1 MTLRV
6 ALLCLGCAV
15 LLALAAA
22 GQAIPT
28 GTLSGKVTADKQPL
42 PGVTVTVT
50 SPALQGT
57 RVVVTNGNGDYIL
70 ALLPP
75 GLYKVSFEIEGFKKA
90 ERQSELAAAQSTPL
104 DVELSLAGVTETIVV
119 TGTASTISTATDAST
134 TYDKRM
140 IEALPLD
147 RNIRQSVL
155 LAPGVAATGPGTNAR
170 DNRGLVIS
178 GGQSYENLFLV
189 NGVVINENIR
199 GQPFDLFIED
209 AIQETTTTSSGIS
222 AEYGRFGGG
231 VINVITKT
239 GGNEY
244 HGSGRD
250 WITND
255 HWGAPTPVTISR
267 QDKVNNRYE
276 ATLGGWMWKDKL
288 WFFAAGRDLDLTQG
302 TQTITTVIPYPTLD
316 KQKRGEGKLTFSP
329 LDGQRLTASYIK
341 ITEADNG
348 NSFGNIMDL
357 ASLNNRSLPQEL
369 LALNYNGV
377 YGSNF
382 FGEAQYSRRK
392 FAFIH
397 SGSLFTDLIR
407 GTLLVDSV
415 TGNRWNSPTFC
426 GVCTP
431 ETRNNTDATLKA
443 SWFLS
448 AGKLGSHDVAV
459 GVDRYDDIR
468 KANNHQSGSDYRILI
483 TNTINRGGTLY
494 PQLLNTNATLI
505 QFNPIFLS
513 SQGTNFYTNSAYI
526 NDRWRPADRLSLN
539 LGLRFDKN
547 DGSNSQGLKTA
558 KDSRL
563 SPRLGATYDLKGDGD
578 WIANASL
585 GRYVTAIANSEADST
600 SIGGNP
606 AAFQWFYR
614 GPLINP
620 DPNAAN
626 LVPTATAIQQV
637 FDWFASIGGTN
648 NTSLLRAISIPGGT
662 TIIRNSLDSPYTDE
676 VSAGLAKRLG
686 RRGELRVQYVHRKSA
701 AFYANVVTLATG
713 RTTTATGSP
722 ADLAIIQ
729 NLSNPLKRSYD
740 GLHTNF
746 QYRATDRLGLGGSWT
761 LSRLHGNV
769 LGENAGSGPIL
780 AAALNYPEYRQESW
794 NYPSGDLF
802 SDQRNRVRVWGIF
815 DAFKSEHNLLSIG
828 LLESYASGLPYGA
841 VGAVDSRP
849 FVTNPGYILPP
860 SSVTYYFTARDAFH
874 TDNVSATDLTVNYSF
889 QWTSWGKTVEVFV
902 SPQILNVFNQ
912 HGALNVDTSVRDPT
926 NDKTKT
932 PFNPFTT
939 KPVEGVNWAK
949 APTFGQAQLP
959 TDFQLARTYRFS
971 VGFRF

>member
-1 MTLRV
+1 MRLRV
-6 ALLCLGCAV
+6 ALLCLGCAL

-22 GQAIPT
+22 GQAIPS
-28 GTLSGKVTADKQPL
+28 GTLSGKVTADKRPL
-42 PGVTVTVT
+42 PGVTVSVT

-57 RVVVTNGNGDYIL
+57 RTVVTNGNGDYIL

-90 ERQSELAAAQSTPL
+90 ERQSELAVAQSTPL

-119 TGTASTISTATDAST
+119 TGTASTISTTTDAST

-155 LAPGVAATGPGTNAR
+155 LAPGVAATGPTGANAQ
-170 DNRGLVIS
+170 NRGLVIS

-189 NGVVINENIR
+189 NGVVITENIR

-222 AEYGRFGGG
+222 AEYGRFAGG
-231 VINVITKT
+231 VVNVITKT
-239 GGNEY
+239 GGNEF
-244 HGSGRD
+244 HGSARD
-250 WITND
+250 WLTND
-255 HWGAPTPVTISR
+255 HWSSPTPLTVSR
-267 QDKVNNRYE
+267 QNKANNRYE
-276 ATLGGWMWKDKL
+276 ATLGGWLWKDHL
-288 WFFAAGRDLDLTQG
+288 WFFGAGRDLSLSQDG
-302 TQTITTVIPYPTLD
+302 QTTATLISYPTQD

-341 ITEADNG
+341 INEADNG
-348 NSFGNIMDL
+348 NSFLNILDT

-369 LALNYNGV
+369 LAINYNGV

-382 FGEAQYSRRK
+382 FGEAQYSKRK
-392 FAFIH
+392 FTFIH

-431 ETRNNTDATLKA
+431 ESRDNSDVTLKA

-448 AGKLGSHDVAV
+448 AGKLGSHDIAV

-468 KANNHQSGSDYRILI
+468 KANNHQSGSDYRIII
-483 TNTINRGGTLY
+483 TSTITRGTSLF
-494 PQLLNTNATLI
+494 PQLLNTNGTYI
-505 QFNPIFLS
+505 QFNPILLS

-526 NDRWRPADRLSLN
+526 NDRWRPIDRLSLN
-539 LGLRFDKN
+539 IGLRFDKN
-547 DGSNSQGLKTA
+547 DGSNSQGQKTA
-558 KDSRL
+558 KDHRL
-563 SPRLGATYDLKGDGD
+563 SPRLGAAYDLKGDGD
-578 WIANASL
+578 WILNAGY
-585 GRYVTAIANSEADST
+585 GRYVTAIANSEADAT

-606 AAFQWFYR
+606 ATFQWFYR
-614 GPLINP
+614 GPVINP
-620 DPNAAN
+620 DPNAPN
-626 LVPTATAIQQV
+626 LVPASVALQQV

-676 VSAGLAKRLG
+676 ISAGVAKRLG
-686 RRGELRVQYVHRKSA
+686 RRGELRAQYVHRNSA
-701 AFYANVVTLATG
+701 AFYALVVDQSTG
-713 RTTTATGSP
+713 RTTTATGAPS
-722 ADLAIIQ
+722 DLAILK

-780 AAALNYPEYRQESW
+780 SAALNYPEYRQQSW
-794 NYPSGDLF
+794 DYPGGDLF
-802 SDQRNRVRVWGIF
+802 SDQRHRLRAWGIY
-815 DAFKSEHNLLSIG
+815 DIWKSEHNLLSAG
-828 LLESYASGLPYGA
+828 VLESYASGIPYGA

-849 FVTNPGYILPP
+849 FVTNPGYVRPP
-860 SSVTYYFTARDAFH
+860 STVAYYYTARDAFH
-874 TDNVSATDLTVNYSF
+874 TDNVASTDLTLNYSY
-889 QWTSWGKTVEVFV
+889 QWNAWSKTVEVFV
-902 SPQILNVFNQ
+902 QPQVLNVFNQ
-912 HGALNVDTSVRDPT
+912 HGALNVDASINDPT
-926 NDKTKT
+926 TDKTKA

-939 KPVEGVNWAK
+939 KPVEGVNWSK
-949 APTFGQAQLP
+949 APTFGKPQVP
-959 TDFQLARTYRFS
+959 TDYQLARTFRFS